1 MSHYNQHMTSCHPI
15 PGTPVCSVAHS
26 VTSSIEGL
34 HNCNICGRMRP
45 SIQPRGHGDPN
56 GCFSLVELIGWFQ
69 QTLTGS
75 DKSNPFTFL
84 IFVSQF
90 IFLSQLNSTLH

>member
-15 PGTPVCSVAHS
+15 LGTPLCSVAHS
-26 VTSSIEGL
+26 VASSIKGL
-34 HNCNICGRMRP
+34 HYCNICGRMRP

-56 GCFSLVELIGWFQ
+56 GCFLLVELIGWFQ

-84 IFVSQF
+84 IL
-90 IFLSQLNSTLH
+90 FLNSYFNPQLISTLH